1 MEESLY
7 SFYDFLNVNRS
18 LLDDLYN
25 ETLLT
30 PLTLTTVGM
39 ALGFALV
46 FYFLMDRARFA
57 RLAPWAI
64 LLTVEAVL
72 TALVVYQV
80 CSQAAHHMKQ
90 RDAANPNAGFF
101 FDQGGGVFFTFALLL
116 LVLSALLYFLFSI
129 LLRKFSTHLRFV
141 PF

>member
-1 MEESLY
+1 MLY
-7 SFYDFLNVNRS
+7 RFYDVLGVNRS
-18 LLDDLYN
+18 LLDDLYLK
-25 ETLLT
+25 TLLT
-30 PLTLTTVGM
+30 PLTLVT
-39 ALGFALV
+39 LGVPLSFALI

-57 RLAPWAI
+57 RLTPWV
-64 LLTVEAVL
+64 LMLTGAAVL
-72 TALVVYQV
+72 TAIVVYEV
-80 CSQAAHHMKQ
+80 CRETAHKMEP
-90 RDAANPNAGFF
+90 RNPANPNEGFF